1 MKKISLLLAT
11 FVLYATL
18 AFAQTC
24 PQITS
29 AQFIRTGL
37 ISYSLTVNYTGG
49 NGNINVMIFC
59 ASNPVSGIP
68 DVRCFAAN
76 GTGTNTIN
84 FNCFIEPLVILVPTV
99 NAPCGQGVPCS
110 IPYFV
115 SNPGAGPV
123 PIKLGSFYA
132 NRDENNVKLVWESQT
147 EINAERYL
155 VERKIDRD
163 FEVVS
168 DIDATNNIAGSNYSY
183 TDVNPTAATSQY
195 RLKMVDADG
204 TYSYSEIR
212 AVKGLGAGTDFNI
225 FPNPSSGTS
234 RITISDITPATE
246 VQVVDHA
253 GRIVRTIRMN
263 NTNSIEL
270 SNLQKGMYMIR
281 VINKE
286 TGAVVTRKLS
296 VIN

>member
-1 MKKISLLLAT
+1 MKKISLLLT
-11 FVLYATL
+11 TLVLSATL
-18 AFAQTC
+18 AMAQC

-29 AQFIRTGL
+29 AQFIRTG
-37 ISYSLTVNYTGG
+37 ITSYSLTVNYTGG
-49 NGNINVMIFC
+49 NGNINVLIFC
-59 ASNPVSGIP
+59 ATNPTSGIP

-99 NAPCGQGVPCS
+99 DAPCGQGAPCS
-110 IPYFV
+110 TPYFV
-115 SNPGAGPV
+115 SNPGSGPV

-132 NRDENNVKLVWESQT
+132 NRDGNQIKLIWESQT
-147 EINAERYL
+147 EINAERYQI
-155 VERKIDRD
+155 ERKIDRD
-163 FEVVS
+163 FEVVAE
-168 DIDATNNIAGSNYSY
+168 IEATNNIAGSQYSY
-183 TDVNPTAATSQY
+183 VDVNPTAATSQY
-195 RLKMVDADG
+195 RLKMVDQDG

-212 AVKGLGAGTDFNI
+212 AVKGMGTGTDFSI

-234 RITISDITPATE
+234 RLTITDITPSTE

-253 GRIVRTIRMN
+253 GRIVRTIRMH

-270 SNLQKGMYMIR
+270 NNLQKGMYMIR

-296 VIN
+296 VIH